1 MKLRKLKIVNFRN
14 FDDCEIELSNKNL
27 IFGMNDVGKSNL
39 IYALRLLFD
48 SKARS
53 NQIYDTDFH
62 ICDKSKPI
70 EISCYLD
77 ISEEND
83 FNNIIIAK
91 ADNAITDNTALFVIK
106 LKIEF
111 SNNQFISN
119 LSWGSENE
127 EDLIEIPMR
136 GLNRTILDD
145 IFYCVFIPSQ
155 NDILS
160 KFKEFKKELLNDYQK
175 NDDDINIESEI
186 QKLNQSFNEKIS
198 NLSTIKT
205 MESSLNEQL
214 DLFDKNYKIKISP
227 SHTFGDLHNN
237 LDIFMFDNREDDI
250 EPTFYPTSGDGR
262 IRKVMYALISYL
274 LNNGVNAN
282 GKIPILLIEEP
293 ENHLFLSS
301 QIELSKTIFNEEFS
315 PYLFLVTHSPQ
326 LFFKISNEA
335 NLIRLFKKNQ
345 KIEIN
350 SEIANIGDEYNS
362 LKNILIENL
371 AQCLFVNRVL
381 FVEGP
386 SEKLLFEWVL
396 DILNLDRTDIAIQS
410 ISGIYFDKYVQIL
423 KGLGINIII
432 KTDNDIAKVSH
443 KDELNALGFNRC
455 VDLFNLSQSIVK
467 KEKLST
473 VSIQANISDA
483 DKLQAIHDFRNQILA
498 NQVNDFFEFAEFG
511 IHLSKIDLENDLAE
525 CLSKGRK
532 FIKRLQDSKWVN
544 MWDFIKNATRDDAK
558 KIFDHENFKCLKD
571 LVDE

>member
-1 MKLRKLKIVNFRN
+1 MKFRKLKIVNFRN
-14 FDDCEIELSNKNL
+14 FDNCEIELSNKNL

-48 SKARS
+48 SKTRN

-62 ICDKSKPI
+62 TCNKSNPI

-77 ISEEND
+77 VSEEND
-83 FNNIIIAK
+83 FNDIIIAK
-91 ADNAITDNTALFVIK
+91 SDNAIIDNTELFVIK
-106 LKIEF
+106 LTVEF
-111 SNNQFISN
+111 SGNQFTSN

-127 EDLIEIPMR
+127 ELIEIPMR
-136 GLNRTILDD
+136 GLSRTMLDE

-155 NDILS
+155 NDISS
-160 KFKEFKKELLNDYQK
+160 KFKDFKKELLNNYQK

-186 QKLNQSFNEKIS
+186 QQLNQSFNQKIS

-214 DLFDKNYKIKISP
+214 DLFDKNYKIKIYP

-237 LDIFMFDNREDDI
+237 LDIFMFDSQEDDI
-250 EPTFYPTSGDGR
+250 EPQFYPTSGDGR

-282 GKIPILLIEEP
+282 GKIPVLLIEEP

-335 NLIRLFKKNQ
+335 NLIRLFKQNQ
-345 KIEIN
+345 KIEIS
-350 SEIANIGDEYNS
+350 SEIANIGDDYNS

-381 FVEGP
+381 LVEGP
-386 SEKLLFEWVL
+386 SEKLLFEWIL
-396 DILNLDRTDIAIQS
+396 DTLGYDRTDIAIQS
-410 ISGIYFDKYVQIL
+410 ISGVYFDKYVQIL
-423 KGLGINIII
+423 NGLGIKIFI
-432 KTDNDIAKVSH
+432 KTDNDISKVPR
-443 KDELNALGFNRC
+443 KNELNALGFNRC
-455 VDLFNLSQSIVK
+455 VVLYNQLQDNSQKENLATVPLAENIV
-467 KEKLST
+467 ESG
-473 VSIQANISDA
+473 
-483 DKLQAIHDFRNQILA
+483 KLQAINVFRNQILE
-498 NQVNDFFEFAEFG
+498 NQANDFYEFAELG
-511 IHLSKIDLENDLAE
+511 IYLSKIDLENDLAE
-525 CLSKGRK
+525 CLDKDDGFVK
-532 FIKRLQDSKWVN
+532 DLQESKWVN
-544 MWDFIKNATRDDAK
+544 MWNLIQNLSKSDAE
-558 KIFDHENFKCLKD
+558 KIFNHENFKCLRD
-571 LVDE
+571 LINE

>member
-1 MKLRKLKIVNFRN
+1 MKFRKLKIANFKN

-62 ICDKSKPI
+62 ICNKSNPI

-77 ISEEND
+77 ISEDNN

-91 ADNAITDNTALFVIK
+91 ADNAITDNEVLFIIK
-106 LKIEF
+106 FTIEY
-111 SNNQFISN
+111 SNNQFISK

-127 EDLIEIPMR
+127 ELIDIPMR
-136 GLNRTILDD
+136 GFNRTILDD

-160 KFKEFKKELLNDYQK
+160 KFKDFKKELLNNQHK
-175 NDDDINIESEI
+175 NDDDISIEREI
-186 QKLNQSFNEKIS
+186 QELNKSFNQKIS
-198 NLSTIKT
+198 NLSTIKA

-214 DLFDKNYKIKISP
+214 DLFDKNYKIKIYP

-237 LDIFMFDNREDDI
+237 LDIFMFDNQESNI
-250 EPTFYPTSGDGR
+250 EPKFYPTSGDGR

-274 LNNGVNAN
+274 LNYSVNSN

-326 LFFKISNEA
+326 LFFKISDEA
-335 NLIRLFKKNQ
+335 NLIRLFKRNE

-350 SEIANIGDEYNS
+350 SEIAKIEDSYNI
-362 LKNILIENL
+362 LKNTLMENL

-381 FVEGP
+381 LVEGP

-396 DILNLDRTDIAIQS
+396 DKLGYDKTDIIIQS

-423 KGLGINIII
+423 KGLGIKIII
-432 KTDNDIAKVSH
+432 KTDNDIAKVSR
-443 KDELNALGFNRC
+443 KDELTALGFNRGI
-455 VDLFNLSQSIVK
+455 DLFNLLHDSAK
-467 KEKLST
+467 KEKL
-473 VSIQANISDA
+473 ANIPLEPNASKTTILTKKDN
-483 DKLQAIHDFRNQILA
+483 FREKIIT
-498 NQVNDFFEFAEFG
+498 DCKDCFGEFSRLG
-511 IHLSKIDLENDLAE
+511 IYLSKIDLENDLAT
-525 CLSKGRK
+525 CLNKDNK
-532 FIKRLQDSKWVN
+532 FVKDLQDSKWIN
-544 MWDFIKNATRDDAK
+544 MWEFIKDATRDDAE
-558 KIFDHENFKCLKD
+558 KIFNHENFKCLKD

>member
-1 MKLRKLKIVNFRN
+1 MKFRKLKIVNFRN

-48 SKARS
+48 SKARN

-62 ICDKSKPI
+62 ACNKSNPI

-77 ISEEND
+77 ISEEDD
-83 FNNIIIAK
+83 FNKIIRAK
-91 ADNAITDNTALFVIK
+91 ADNAITDDEVLCVIK

-111 SNNQFISN
+111 SNNQFIST
-119 LSWGSENE
+119 LSWGSGNE
-127 EDLIEIPMR
+127 ELIEIPMR

-145 IFYCVFIPSQ
+145 VFYCVFIPSQ
-155 NDILS
+155 NDISS
-160 KFKEFKKELLNDYQK
+160 KFKEFKKELLNNYQK

-186 QKLNQSFNEKIS
+186 QELNQSFNKKIS

-214 DLFDKNYKIKISP
+214 DLFDKNYKIKIYP

-237 LDIFMFDNREDDI
+237 LDIFMFDNQEDDI
-250 EPTFYPTSGDGR
+250 EPKFYPTSGDGR
-262 IRKVMYALISYL
+262 VRKVMYALISYL
-274 LNNGVNAN
+274 LNNGINAN

-326 LFFKISNEA
+326 LFFKISDEA

-350 SEIANIGDEYNS
+350 SEIANIGDKYNN

-381 FVEGP
+381 LVEGP

-396 DILNLDRTDIAIQS
+396 DTLNLDRTDIAIQS

-423 KGLGINIII
+423 KGLGIKIII
-432 KTDNDIAKVSH
+432 KTDNDIAKVPH
-443 KDELNALGFNRC
+443 KNELNALGFNRC
-455 VDLFNLSQSIVK
+455 VDLFNLLQSNAQ

-473 VSIQANISDA
+473 VSIPANISDT
-483 DKLQAIHDFRNQILA
+483 DKSQEIHNLREQILT
-498 NQVNDFFEFAEFG
+498 NKVDDFCEFAKLG

-525 CLSKGRK
+525 CLNKDRK
-532 FIKRLQDSKWVN
+532 FVKCLQDSKWTN
-544 MWDFIKNATRDDAK
+544 MWDFIQNSSKEDAQ
-558 KIFDHENFKCLKD
+558 KIFAHLNFKCLKD
-571 LVDE
+571 LIDE

>member
-14 FDDCEIELSNKNL
+14 FDNCEIELSNKNL

-48 SKARS
+48 SKAR
-53 NQIYDTDFH
+53 NNPIYDTDFH

-77 ISEEND
+77 VSGEND

-91 ADNAITDNTALFVIK
+91 ADNAIIDDKELFVIRFFV
-106 LKIEF
+106 EF
-111 SNNQFISN
+111 SNSQFISS
-119 LSWGSENE
+119 LSWGSESDE
-127 EDLIEIPMR
+127 LMAVPMR

-145 IFYCVFIPSQ
+145 IFHCIFIPSQ

-160 KFKEFKKELLNDYQK
+160 KFKDFKKELLSNHQK
-175 NDDDINIESEI
+175 NDDDISIESDI
-186 QKLNQSFNEKIS
+186 QKLNQKFNQKIS
-198 NLSTIKT
+198 DLSTIKS

-214 DLFDKNYKIKISP
+214 NFFDNNYKIKICP

-237 LDIFMFDNREDDI
+237 LDIFMLDNQENGM
-250 EPTFYPTSGDGR
+250 EPKFYPTSGDGR

-274 LNNGVNAN
+274 LKNSANAN

-293 ENHLFLSS
+293 ENHLFISS
-301 QIELSKTIFNEEFS
+301 QIELSKAIFSEQFS

-326 LFFKISNEA
+326 LFFKISDEA

-350 SEIANIGDEYNS
+350 SEIAHIGDKYNS
-362 LKNILIENL
+362 LKNILMENL
-371 AQCLFVNRVL
+371 AQCLFVNKVL
-381 FVEGP
+381 LVEGP

-396 DILNLDRTDIAIQS
+396 DTLGYDRTDITIQS

-423 KGLGINIII
+423 NGLGIKIII
-432 KTDNDIAKVSH
+432 KTDNDIAKVPR
-443 KDELNALGFNRC
+443 KNELNALGFNRC
-455 VDLFNLSQSIVK
+455 VGLYNQFQKNTPKPYLERISLV
-467 KEKLST
+467 E
-473 VSIQANISDA
+473 NISDS
-483 DKLQAIHDFRNQILA
+483 DKLQAINDFRNQILA
-498 NQVNDFFEFAEFG
+498 NQANDFCEFAKFG

-525 CLSKGRK
+525 CLSKDKK
-532 FIKRLQDSKWVN
+532 FVKHLQESKWVN
-544 MWDFIKNATRDDAK
+544 MWEFIKNATKDDAE
-558 KIFDHENFKCLKD
+558 KIFDHENFKFLKD

>member
-48 SKARS
+48 SKARN
-53 NQIYDTDFH
+53 NQIYDSDFH
-62 ICDKSKPI
+62 IYNKSNPI

-77 ISEEND
+77 ISEDDD
-83 FNNIIIAK
+83 FNKIIIAK
-91 ADNAITDNTALFVIK
+91 ADNSITDDKAFFVIK
-106 LKIEF
+106 LTIEF
-111 SNNQFISN
+111 SNNQFISS
-119 LSWGSENE
+119 LFWGSENE
-127 EDLIEIPMR
+127 ELIEIPMR

-155 NDILS
+155 NDISS
-160 KFKEFKKELLNDYQK
+160 KFKEFKKELLNNYQK
-175 NDDDINIESEI
+175 NNDDINIESEI
-186 QKLNQSFNEKIS
+186 QALNQSFNQKIS

-237 LDIFMFDNREDDI
+237 LDIFMFDNQEDDI
-250 EPTFYPTSGDGR
+250 EPQFYPTSGDGR

-274 LNNGVNAN
+274 FNNGVNAN

-301 QIELSKTIFNEEFS
+301 QIELSKTIFDKEFS

-326 LFFKISNEA
+326 LFFKISDEA

-350 SEIANIGDEYNS
+350 SEIANIGDKYNN
-362 LKNILIENL
+362 LKNILMENL
-371 AQCLFVNRVL
+371 AECLFVNKVL
-381 FVEGP
+381 LVEGP

-396 DILNLDRTDIAIQS
+396 DTLNFDRTDITIQS

-423 KGLGINIII
+423 NGLGIKILI
-432 KTDNDIAKVSH
+432 KTDNDIAKVSR

-455 VDLFNLSQSIVK
+455 VDLFNLIHNCE
-467 KEKLST
+467 EKGKL
-473 VSIQANISDA
+473 VNIPLEKNAPKSVISKAKD
-483 DKLQAIHDFRNQILA
+483 DFRNQILA
-498 NQVNDFFEFAEFG
+498 NQANDFYEFSELG
-511 IHLSKIDLENDLAE
+511 IYLSKIDLENDLAE
-525 CLSKGRK
+525 CLGENDDFVKD
-532 FIKRLQDSKWVN
+532 LQESKWVN
-544 MWDFIKNATRDDAK
+544 MWNLIQDLSESDAE
-558 KIFDHENFKCLKD
+558 KIFNHENFKCLKD
-571 LVDE
+571 LIDE

>member
-48 SKARS
+48 GKARN

-62 ICDKSKPI
+62 TCNKSNPI

-77 ISEEND
+77 ISED
-83 FNNIIIAK
+83 SDYNNIIIAK
-91 ADNAITDNTALFVIK
+91 ADNAITDNTELFTIK
-106 LKIEF
+106 LTIEF

-127 EDLIEIPMR
+127 ELIEIPMR

-155 NDILS
+155 NDISS
-160 KFKEFKKELLNDYQK
+160 KFKEFKKELLNNYQK
-175 NDDDINIESEI
+175 NNDDINIESEI
-186 QKLNQSFNEKIS
+186 QALNQSFNQKIS

-237 LDIFMFDNREDDI
+237 LDIFMFDNQEDDI
-250 EPTFYPTSGDGR
+250 EPQFYPTSGDGR

-274 LNNGVNAN
+274 FNNGVNAN

-301 QIELSKTIFNEEFS
+301 QIELSKTIFDKEFS

-326 LFFKISNEA
+326 LFFKISDEA

-350 SEIANIGDEYNS
+350 SEIANIGDKYNN
-362 LKNILIENL
+362 LKNILMENL
-371 AQCLFVNRVL
+371 AECLFVNKVL
-381 FVEGP
+381 LVEGP

-396 DILNLDRTDIAIQS
+396 DTLNFDRTDITIQS

-423 KGLGINIII
+423 NGLGIKILI
-432 KTDNDIAKVSH
+432 KTDNDIAKVSR

-455 VDLFNLSQSIVK
+455 VDLFNLIQNCE
-467 KEKLST
+467 EKGKL
-473 VSIQANISDA
+473 VNIPLEKNAPKSVISKAKD
-483 DKLQAIHDFRNQILA
+483 DFRNQILA
-498 NQVNDFFEFAEFG
+498 NQANDFYEFSELG
-511 IHLSKIDLENDLAE
+511 IYLSKIDLENDLAE
-525 CLSKGRK
+525 CLGENDDFVKD
-532 FIKRLQDSKWVN
+532 LQESKWVN
-544 MWDFIKNATRDDAK
+544 MWNLIQDLSESDAE
-558 KIFDHENFKCLKD
+558 KIFNHENFKCLKD
-571 LVDE
+571 LIDE